1 VDRKRVVVT
10 GMGLLSPIG
19 NTVEDAWQS
28 AKNGRSGIDWVT
40 DITVPD
46 GVNPVAGQ
54 VRNFDPV
61 EIFGKRDAR
70 RVDRITQF
78 SLVAARQAI
87 ENAGISGIS
96 GNGNDPYDYGVII
109 GTGAGAVHTFT
120 EMVLAY
126 EERGRMGVSPALM
139 PSLLH
144 DNVSAKITMEYNFR
158 GPNYSIVSACA
169 TGNNA
174 IGDATDLIRLGRA
187 KVMLAGATESGFVNV
202 VMSGFHNLRVLADYC
217 DDPSRAARPFD
228 LNRTGFIAS
237 EGAGM
242 LVLEEY
248 EHALARSATIYAEV
262 LGYGQTS
269 DAYHITAPLENGE
282 AAAHAITL
290 ALRDA
295 DLEPGDIDYI
305 NAHGTG
311 TQLNDHSETLAIK
324 KALGEQAYAIP
335 ISSTKS
341 MTGHLLAATPSIE
354 AIVSIMALR
363 DNYVPPTINYET
375 PDPKCDLDYVPN
387 VGRAV
392 EVNIVMSNAFGFG
405 GHNAVLIFG
414 APPAV

>member
-1 VDRKRVVVT
+1 
-10 GMGLLSPIG
+10 
-19 NTVEDAWQS
+19 
-28 AKNGRSGIDWVT
+28 
-40 DITVPD
+40 
-46 GVNPVAGQ
+46 
-54 VRNFDPV
+54 
-61 EIFGKRDAR
+61 
-70 RVDRITQF
+70 
-78 SLVAARQAI
+78 
-87 ENAGISGIS
+87 
-96 GNGNDPYDYGVII
+96 
-109 GTGAGAVHTFT
+109 
-120 EMVLAY
+120 
-126 EERGRMGVSPALM
+126 
-139 PSLLH
+139 
-144 DNVSAKITMEYNFR
+144 
-158 GPNYSIVSACA
+158 
-169 TGNNA
+169 
-174 IGDATDLIRLGRA
+174 
-187 KVMLAGATESGFVNV
+187 
-202 VMSGFHNLRVLADYC
+202 
-217 DDPSRAARPFD
+217 
-228 LNRTGFIAS
+228 
-237 EGAGM
+237 
-242 LVLEEY
+242 
-248 EHALARSATIYAEV
+248 
-262 LGYGQTS
+262 
-269 DAYHITAPLENGE
+269 
-282 AAAHAITL
+282 L